1 MSGGVISLFE
11 EWDGKIEKVGQIES
25 VLLDFPGE
33 IMNAVVLTNLATIA
47 TDDEAKAITVKP
59 LGTAFLLEGEPV
71 AEVVNRF
78 ADRVGSI
85 IARMVNER
93 EQERELKKRANKG
106 DKEAEKKLKELRKQ
120 KLKPPLVAA
129 IEPTTS
135 TGSKISENEF
145 LKDFKK
151 ALAYYTLQN
160 LTTFAVGQNSRNGL
174 VGPWGEN
181 LLYAFYPVPTTQ
193 KPLIDMK
200 KLIEELAKSLS
211 KSMFWRVVLA
221 KFSDN
226 DKRRGES
233 KTLLEVLGEAMK
245 IFIGAWL
252 PHSKTWTVDWELILV
267 LPTEGVSI
275 SNNFNYSIF
284 RMQLPLYA
292 KLIEIG
298 TKLTLSRS
306 KHDFLKLDKELPK
319 EISDKVRRHLNLYI
333 ATGDTTHL
341 AVAMMEKYYFYRELS
356 KKKTKKTSQN
366 SEKATKGKRKAQT
379 TLTAF
384 LGRGNK

>member
-11 EWDGKIEKVGQIES
+11 EWSGKIERVGQIRG

-33 IMNAVVLTNLATIA
+33 IMNAVVLANLATIA
-47 TDDEAKAITVKP
+47 TDDEAKAITVRP
-59 LGTAFLLEGEPV
+59 LGTTFLLEGEPV

-78 ADRVGSI
+78 GDKI
-85 IARMVNER
+85 EDTINRMLNER
-93 EQERELKKRANKG
+93 KREKELKERARKG
-106 DKEAEKKLKELRKQ
+106 DEEAKKKLEELRKQ
-120 KLKPPLVAA
+120 MLKPPLVAA

-145 LKDFKK
+145 LKEFKK
-151 ALAYYTLQN
+151 ALAYNTLQD
-160 LTTFAVGQNSRNGL
+160 LRTFAVGPNSKNGL
-174 VGPWGEN
+174 VGPFGKN

-193 KPLIDMK
+193 KLLLDVK
-200 KLIEELAKSLS
+200 KFMEELAKSLS
-211 KSMFWRVVLA
+211 KSMFWKVVLA
-221 KFSDN
+221 KFGNN
-226 DKRRGES
+226 DKRVGES
-233 KTLLEVLGEAMK
+233 ETLLEVLGEAMK

-252 PHSKTWTVDWELILV
+252 PHSDAWTADWELILV
-267 LPTEGVSI
+267 LPTEGVSL

-306 KHDFLKLDKELPK
+306 KHDFLKLDKKLPK

-333 ATGDTTHL
+333 ATGDITHL

-366 SEKATKGKRKAQT
+366 SEKATKGERKAQT